1 MRKRIVSLLMTILI
15 IATMLPVQ
23 ALAAELANSSKA
35 TEDEIVLE
43 EEAVI
48 SPEKKAPEEAPQ
60 EELPMEQPEDSE
72 PAEHPTNELAESST
86 AMTSATIVAS
96 GYCGGEGDGT
106 NLTWTLDS
114 DGMLTIS
121 GEGKMANWADGASA
135 PWYEKRGKIK
145 RVDIG
150 TGVTSIGY
158 GAFYWCSNLVSVTIP
173 DSVTSIR
180 DSAFK
185 YCGSLPSVIIPDS
198 VTSIGES
205 AFYSCSNLA
214 EVTIPASVTSL
225 GERAFEHCS
234 NLASVTIL
242 ASIKSI
248 GWGTFEYCSSL
259 ASITIPDSVRSIGN
273 YAFEYCKTLTSIT
286 IPDSV
291 TAFGYSAFYG
301 CNSLTDVYYSG
312 SEEQWK
318 AISDDGYNGPLTSS
332 ATIHYNYA
340 APVVDG
346 AADAETYIK
355 QHSDFAH
362 NDFSSFRNANGFY
375 RTVWQE
381 EDGKRLWACYAWDI
395 IGDIGEVITLRFND
409 LTISADYYEM
419 FLSDLVLHMA
429 ESETTER
436 WGTKAAE
443 TYNKYYKQTQKGV
456 FSSMINAIED
466 TPELL
471 KQAEKDVGS
480 TWKST
485 LETEF
490 YKQFETED
498 YELSGTPRVLFDKA
512 FDKILKDDTV
522 YKSIFEGLD
531 TASEYI
537 SDFVDAGNLIYD
549 LVNCYSSAKALSA
562 TNQEMF
568 AILYDAADEMAK
580 INPQY
585 AEWFR
590 KPLDEFYSVATNDTE
605 LLIAL
610 KDTYFK
616 TGNFVYETF
625 LRTAFKETVYQFV
638 ATEVLHLSAAVGTAY
653 LKAAVAAYT
662 GTYAIMDLVLK
673 NSSKSEQYKYMNYI
687 APFEQALSNATFVYG
702 ADLVLTQK
710 TYAQARKFDTA
721 YKMLAYTNQ
730 FLYECAYTFD
740 KLTHHKEELPYA
752 TMYKNRWDVT
762 KCHGSI
768 RLSGGKYVSALCPV
782 DVYLY
787 DESNSLVLAVVNEE
801 ITVNTDP
808 SITAIVYDGAKSF
821 AYPDDRDY
829 RVEIIAREEG
839 TMDYVV
845 AEATNGTEFREVE
858 FYNVPLESEQKY
870 SGEVPAE
877 LKLPSTTYS
886 LTTNEKVIECSYDSQ
901 SDDAAACA
909 SGQHAY
915 GEWIEKQAATAR
927 DEGVKERFCANCGK
941 RDFEILPRL
950 ACDHKGSET
959 ASSCTEA
966 AICSICG
973 EPMALMPHV
982 DENGDNK
989 CDVCGAAVIRGDV
1002 NGDGIID
1009 VYDLQS
1015 LYECCCDIGSLM
1027 GNPFPCADVNQDT
1040 KISILDVQMLYAYLT
1055 TGKWTYPQT

>member
-43 EEAVI
+43 EETAMP
-48 SPEKKAPEEAPQ
+48 PEEDEPEEAPQ

-72 PAEHPTNELAESST
+72 PAEQPTNELAGSST

-114 DGMLTIS
+114 DGLLTIS
-121 GEGKMANWADGASA
+121 GKGEMGNYSSEST
-135 PWYEKRGKIK
+135 PWYNIR
-145 RVDIG
+145 
-150 TGVTSIGY
+150 TSIKKVNIKVGVASIGKYSFY
-158 GAFYWCSNLVSVTIP
+158 GCTSLTIATIP
-173 DSVTSIR
+173 N
-180 DSAFK
+180 
-185 YCGSLPSVIIPDS
+185 S
-198 VTSIGES
+198 VTSIGS
-205 AFYSCSNLA
+205 DAFFGCMSLTSI
-214 EVTIPASVTSL
+214 VIPGSVTSI
-225 GERAFEHCS
+225 GAYAFWGCTS
-234 NLASVTIL
+234 MTAITIPS
-242 ASIKSI
+242 SITSI
-248 GWGTFEYCSSL
+248 GAATFRDCTSMT
-259 ASITIPDSVRSIGN
+259 AITIPDSVISIGN
-273 YAFEYCKTLTSIT
+273 YAFDGCTSLTTIT
-286 IPDSV
+286 IPGSMTSIGDGTFWGCTRLASIIIPSSV
-291 TAFGYSAFYG
+291 TSIGGLAFNG
-301 CNSLTDVYYSG
+301 CTSLTDVYYTG
-312 SEEQWK
+312 SETEWNIIQVH
-318 AISDDGYNGPLTSS
+318 SGNTCLTS
-332 ATIHYNYA
+332 ATMHYNNA

-381 EDGKRLWACYAWDI
+381 EDGKRLWACYTWDI
-395 IGDIGEVITLRFND
+395 IGDIGEVITLRFDD

-471 KQAEKDVGS
+471 EQAEKDVGS

-490 YKQFETED
+490 YKQFENED

-522 YKSIFEGLD
+522 YKSVFEGLD

-568 AILYDAADEMAK
+568 AILYDAAAEMAK
-580 INPQY
+580 IDPQY

-590 KPLDEFYSVATNDTE
+590 KPLDEFYSAATNDTE

-653 LKAAVAAYT
+653 LKAVVAAYT

-845 AEATNGTEFREVE
+845 AEATNDTEFREVE

-877 LKLPSTTYS
+877 LNLPSTTYS

-915 GEWIEKQAATAR
+915 GEWIEKQVATAR

-941 RDFEILPRL
+941 REFEILPRL

-959 ASSCTEA
+959 VSSCTEA

-1015 LYECCCDIGSLM
+1015 LYEYCCDIGSLT